1 MGSLLVLCNFDRKGI
16 YNTVKWWRHYNFARR
31 KNSSL
36 VTVGEITSQVL
47 ELNKN
52 VWGEGVGT
60 EYVLEGDIKSLLLT
74 AAVPTS

>member
-16 YNTVKWWRHYNFARR
+16 YTTGKWWRYYNFARR

-36 VTVGEITSQVL
+36 VTVREITPQVL

-52 VWGEGVGT
+52 VWGEGVGA
-60 EYVLEGDIKSLLLT
+60 EYVLEGDVKSLLLT
-74 AAVPTS
+74 AAVSTS